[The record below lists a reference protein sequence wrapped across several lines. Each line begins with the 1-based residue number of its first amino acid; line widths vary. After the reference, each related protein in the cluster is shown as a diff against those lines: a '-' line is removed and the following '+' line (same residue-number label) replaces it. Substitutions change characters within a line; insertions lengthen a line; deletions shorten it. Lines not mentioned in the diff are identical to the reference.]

1 MASSSAGTSE
11 NSMSVTAKI
20 LKLFRADQ
28 QIRGLRG
35 RLDAAE
41 RFLSVQA
48 QQLGEIEKKHGALSA
63 MLKQLKAT
71 VAGDEGEAKRID
83 ARIDALRE
91 QMNAART
98 NKEYTAFLN
107 ELNLLKAQKDEI
119 EKNELASMEKV
130 EAVEKQVAEVQGQKA
145 EREKIVA
152 QARADR
158 DARAAEIKDRLD
170 ELTGQRSELVKDV
183 PAEQLRIYDELVRRL
198 GDQAVSNVE
207 VLDRRNHEW
216 TCGSCQMALPVEKIN
231 GISAGRFTRCSA
243 CGCILFTEVDVV
255 AKTVKTPREPK
266 AKKQAAG
273 QS

>member
-1 MASSSAGTSE
+1 
-11 NSMSVTAKI
+11 MSVTAKI

-35 RLDAAE
+35 RLDTAE
-41 RFLSVQA
+41 RFLAVQS
-48 QQLGEIEKKHGALSA
+48 QQLSELDKKHAALSA
-63 MLKQLKAT
+63 SLKQLKAA
-71 VAGDEGEAKRID
+71 VSGDEGEAARID
-83 ARIDALRE
+83 ARIESLRE

-98 NKEYTAFLN
+98 NKEYSAFLN

-130 EAVEKQVAEVQGQKA
+130 ETVQKQVSEVEGQKA

-152 QARADR
+152 QATADR

-170 ELTGQRSELVKDV
+170 ELTGQRAALVKDV
-183 PAEQLRIYDELVRRL
+183 PSDQLKIYEELVRRL
-198 GDQAVSNVE
+198 GDQAVSSVE

-216 TCGSCQMALPVEKIN
+216 TCGSCQMALPVETIN

-243 CGCILFTEVDVV
+243 CGSILYTEVDVV
-255 AKTVKTPREPK
+255 AKTVKTPKEPK